1 METQPGSVLSFRKR
15 AKRPS
20 VRIQF
25 DTLGAVFPKP
35 INASHP
41 TRVAMIGRLQ
51 RFADRAAHYL

>member
-1 METQPGSVLSFRKR
+1 M
-15 AKRPS
+15 
-20 VRIQF
+20 RIQF